1 MASSPSG
8 IDLDGDLSLHKEMA
22 SKMDLR
28 GAKDSD
34 GNTALHW
41 AASRGCL
48 ESCRFLVEESGLDVN
63 AVSKLGMTPM
73 SYAAHEGKT
82 QVIRYLLDRGVDPA
96 MSDERGTTPLHNAA
110 LQGHCEV
117 VRLLLSEG
125 VPVDPVDHR
134 GPQLQL
140 AVSKDHDEA
149 VKVLLE
155 HSADPNKV
163 ANKIFSPVLAA
174 CYWQS
179 LKCIK
184 LLIEAGADVNAH
196 CYPGPTPLMEAVND
210 GLTDFVKLL
219 LDAGADPNIPTL
231 ELGVIPLEQAAAQ
244 GRRDLVEVLFPW
256 TKPIPSL
263 PDWSVDGIIRTDEVS
278 MEERIAQWKSRGKE
292 AFAKED
298 YFNAM
303 YYYDLVTQIDPYDA
317 TIFANHSLCWLRLKN
332 GDKALEEARKCRM
345 MRPRWSKAWYRE
357 GAALSFMKDHKGAT
371 AFREALQLDPKNED
385 IRKAL
390 RKAEKAAE
398 ELQCNI
404 SGCQCKI

>member
-155 HSADPNKV
+155 HSAD
-163 ANKIFSPVLAA
+163 
-174 CYWQS
+174 
-179 LKCIK
+179 
-184 LLIEAGADVNAH
+184 AGADVNAH

-231 ELGVIPLEQAAAQ
+231 EVYL
-244 GRRDLVEVLFPW
+244 
-256 TKPIPSL
+256 
-263 PDWSVDGIIRTDEVS
+263 SVCYIDEVS

-390 RKAEKAAE
+390 R
-398 ELQCNI
+398 
-404 SGCQCKI
+404 

>member
-1 MASSPSG
+1 MASSNSG
-8 IDLDGDLSLHKEMA
+8 IELDGDLSLHKQMA

-48 ESCRFLVEESGLDVN
+48 ESCRFLVEECGLDVN

-96 MSDERGTTPLHNAA
+96 IPDERGTTPLHNAA

-117 VRLLLSEG
+117 VRLLLSQG
-125 VPVDPVDHR
+125 VPVDPIDHR
-134 GPQLQL
+134 GAPLQL
-140 AVSKDHDEA
+140 AVSKDHAE
-149 VKVLLE
+149 VLKVLLE

-163 ANKIFSPVLAA
+163 ANKVYSPVLAA
-174 CYWQS
+174 CYWHS

-231 ELGVIPLEQAAAQ
+231 E
-244 GRRDLVEVLFPW
+244 
-256 TKPIPSL
+256 
-263 PDWSVDGIIRTDEVS
+263 DEVS

-303 YYYDLVTQIDPYDA
+303 YYYNLVTEMDPYDA

-332 GDKALEEARKCRM
+332 GDKALEEARKCKM

-357 GAALSFMKDHKGAT
+357 GAALSFMKDHKGAAD

-385 IRKAL
+385 IKKAL

>member
-1 MASSPSG
+1 MASSHSG
-8 IDLDGDLSLHKEMA
+8 IELDGDLSLHKQMA

-41 AASRGCL
+41 AASRGRL
-48 ESCRFLVEESGLDVN
+48 ESCRFLVEECGLDVN

-96 MSDERGTTPLHNAA
+96 MPDERGTTPLHNAA

-117 VRLLLSEG
+117 VKLLLSQG
-125 VPVDPVDHR
+125 VPVDPIDHR
-134 GPQLQL
+134 GAPLQL
-140 AVSKDHDEA
+140 AVSKDHAE
-149 VKVLLE
+149 VLKVLLE

-163 ANKIFSPVLAA
+163 ANKVYSPVLAA

-196 CYPGPTPLMEAVND
+196 CYPGPTPLMKAVND

-231 ELGVIPLEQAAAQ
+231 ELGVIPLELAAAH
-244 GRRDLVEVLFPW
+244 GRRDLVEVLFPR

-263 PDWSVDGIIRTDEVS
+263 PDWSVDGIIRTVN
-278 MEERIAQWKSRGKE
+278 SRCINPLQ
-292 AFAKED
+292 ACT
-298 YFNAM
+298 YFFITSFQVILIKLNA
-303 YYYDLVTQIDPYDA
+303 
-317 TIFANHSLCWLRLKN
+317 
-332 GDKALEEARKCRM
+332 
-345 MRPRWSKAWYRE
+345 
-357 GAALSFMKDHKGAT
+357 
-371 AFREALQLDPKNED
+371 
-385 IRKAL
+385 
-390 RKAEKAAE
+390 
-398 ELQCNI
+398 
-404 SGCQCKI
+404 